1 MAFVRASIAAAGLLL
16 AVQLVHAESDLD
28 GVWMLDQLTGDPYVL
43 TEAGQKQMDAYDY
56 MTDDPALKCSPASFA
71 RIVFTPQTYME
82 IRVLD
87 DAVEIDY
94 EFMDV
99 KRRVLLDA
107 ELTTRSAP
115 HSVPVHPHLGRSI
128 ARFESSELVIETEGY
143 EPGVI
148 TTLNQ
153 RAGMPRSAGMWTEE
167 RFSVEGDQLSIELVH
182 VDPVYYEG
190 EVVLHATYLKTDDE
204 LLEFGCDLEDADHYN
219 E

>member
-1 MAFVRASIAAAGLLL
+1 MAVMKFSITVAGLLL
-16 AVQLVHAESDLD
+16 AAQPVAAESVLD

-56 MTDDPALKCSPASFA
+56 MTDDPALRCSPASFS
-71 RIVFTPQTYME
+71 RIVFTPQTYLE

-99 KRRVLLDA
+99 KRRVSLDA
-107 ELTTRSAP
+107 ALTTETAP
-115 HSVPVHPHLGRSI
+115 HSVPAHPHLGRAI
-128 ARFESSELVIETEGY
+128 AQIENDEKVIETEGY

-153 RAGMPRSAGMWTEE
+153 RAGMPRSADMWTEE
-167 RFSVEGDQLSIELVH
+167 RFSVEGDQLAIELRH
-182 VDPVYYEG
+182 VDPVYYGG
-190 EVVLHATYLKTDDE
+190 EVVLHATYLKTDEE